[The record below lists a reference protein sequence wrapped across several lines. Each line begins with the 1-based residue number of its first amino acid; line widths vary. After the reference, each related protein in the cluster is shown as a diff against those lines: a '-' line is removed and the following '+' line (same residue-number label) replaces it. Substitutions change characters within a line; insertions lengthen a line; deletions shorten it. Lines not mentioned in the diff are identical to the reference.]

1 MINVAVL
8 AGGRSPEHDIS
19 LWSARQVLR
28 HLDRQKV
35 RPWPVKLCSDGLWW
49 VGQRPLESSEQPDDT
64 FLAPGMTPLRPGAAM
79 DHLVEAAQVDVVFPV
94 LHGRGGEDGT
104 VQGMLELYDLP
115 YVGSG
120 CAASAVAMDKI
131 RTREC
136 LLHHGLPMAAAYIPE
151 TPLAT
156 ADASREAAN
165 IATQVGFPCFLKV
178 DLSGSTLGVT
188 RATSADDVIRF
199 LEECRSMGRR
209 FLAEVEVPG
218 EEITVAVLGNTGQQ
232 LTALPPVGIYPVNDR
247 YFTHSAKYDPG
258 ACAEVVPPRG
268 LSEDEIR
275 EVQELGVR
283 CHRVLQCDGM
293 SRTDMILG
301 ENGPV
306 ILEVNT
312 IPGLTE
318 ASLLPKAARA
328 HGLAF
333 TALIDRLLEL
343 ALERRGARPMLYSQ

>member
-1 MINVAVL
+1 MIDVAVL
-8 AGGRSPEHDIS
+8 AGGRSPEHAIS
-19 LWSARQVLR
+19 LWSARQVLL
-28 HLDRQKV
+28 HLDRSQA
-35 RPWPVKLCSDGLWW
+35 RPWPVKLCTDGLWW
-49 VGQRPLESSEQPDDT
+49 VGPSPLAPGQQPDEA
-64 FLAPGMTPLRPGAAM
+64 FLAPGMAPMRPGAAL
-79 DHLVEAAQVDVVFPV
+79 DHLVEHAHVEVVFPV
-94 LHGRGGEDGT
+94 LHGPGGEDGT

-115 YVGSG
+115 CVGSG

-131 RTREC
+131 RTRES
-136 LLHHGLPMAAAYIPE
+136 LRQHGLPMATAYLPE
-151 TPLAT
+151 TPLAA
-156 ADASREAAN
+156 ADAQQEAEH
-165 IATQVGFPCFLKV
+165 IAATVGFPCFLKV
-178 DLSGSTLGVT
+178 DHSGSTLGVM
-188 RATSADDVIRF
+188 RATTGADVAAF
-199 LEECRSMGRR
+199 LDCSRSMGRR
-209 FLAEVEVPG
+209 FLAEAEIRG
-218 EEITVAVLGNTGQQ
+218 EEITVPVLGNTGQE
-232 LTALPPVGIYPVNDR
+232 LTPLPPVGIYPADGG

-268 LSEDEIR
+268 LSQDQIE
-275 EVQELGVR
+275 EVQDLGLR

-328 HGLAF
+328 AGFTF

-343 ALERRGARPMLYSQ
+343 ALQRARARPMHV